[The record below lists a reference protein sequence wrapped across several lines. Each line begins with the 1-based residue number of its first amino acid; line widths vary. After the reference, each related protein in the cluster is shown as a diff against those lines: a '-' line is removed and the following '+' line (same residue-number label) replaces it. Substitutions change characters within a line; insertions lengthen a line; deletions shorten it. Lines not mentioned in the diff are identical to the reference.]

1 MGIIFIT
8 LQVFLVLILIM
19 LVFVQKSSDE
29 GIANLVSSNDNV
41 SRNKSVNFI
50 VKFTIFI
57 AAAFMV
63 NSLILAKIDK
73 LRFDE
78 SKDIIDEAEKEEILA
93 KIPSDSNDF
102 EEIPLHG
109 QNDIQSKEKHV
120 DGIAKLPK
128 K

>member
-1 MGIIFIT
+1 
-8 LQVFLVLILIM
+8 M

-29 GIANLVSSNDNV
+29 GIANLVSSNDSV

-63 NSLILAKIDK
+63 NSLILAKLDK

-78 SKDIIDEAEKEEILA
+78 SKNIIDEAEKEEILA

-109 QNDIQSKEKHV
+109 QNDIQSKENHL